1 MRKSRG
7 SQAGWED
14 DLGQQIT
21 LDRGELLHKLKG
33 SFDNANEITE
43 CNSYRGN
50 ECFLPFCKRC

>member
-7 SQAGWED
+7 SQAGWEDD

-43 CNSYRGN
+43 RNSYLMW
-50 ECFLPFCKRC
+50 E